1 MENNT
6 KKSGK
11 AGYIITI
18 IFLLLV
24 IVILAVLFVFKEQIF
39 KTGAQN
45 TVCIPDT
52 NALIQNTTVS
62 NTSGNENVLAQER
75 LINSVKG
82 YWIASTN
89 DLFLAIIDTTDTL
102 GDVTTHFSLMGAS
115 GITYT
120 TCTIDSTKIKCDDK
134 IYTYAIQGNNLILS
148 YDNVTRNFIP
158 SNFYQVSKQSKNY
171 YARMMG
177 YTITETRLPD
187 DAQITGNYT
196 NNALLGTWELTTG
209 NAQLIFSSEE
219 TDVVTVT
226 KLNKTTNESVLN
238 MPVGMNTKYIE
249 FVDNSSTSEEI
260 YTYQLTD
267 NNTLILSDVNG
278 KGIFEYKK
286 IKDSETTKPS
296 VVYNEQQLSNN

>member
-89 DLFLAIIDTTDTL
+89 DLFLAITDTTDSL
-102 GDVTTHFSLMGAS
+102 GKTTTNFSLTGNS

-120 TCTIDSTKIKCDDK
+120 TCTIDSTKITCDGK
-134 IYTYAIQGNNLILS
+134 IYNYTMQGNNLILS

-158 SNFYQVSKQSKNY
+158 SNYYQLSKQSKIY
-171 YARMMG
+171 YANIMG
-177 YTITETRLPD
+177 YSLGTTQIPD
-187 DAQITGNYT
+187 GVQITGDYINKS
-196 NNALLGTWELTTG
+196 LLGTWESSSG
-209 NAQLIFSSEE
+209 NEQLVFALKNNNL
-219 TDVVTVT
+219 VVSKT
-226 KLNKTTNESVLN
+226 NKSTREILSDL
-238 MPVGMNTKYIE
+238 PVGMTQTYIE
-249 FVDNSSTSEEI
+249 FVNNSSLSNEE
-260 YTYQLTD
+260 YKYQLKD
-267 NNTLILSDVNG
+267 ARTLV
-278 KGIFEYKK
+278 
-286 IKDSETTKPS
+286 
-296 VVYNEQQLSNN
+296 LSNIVGDGFTQYTKVSDEQTPQLIITDEE

>member
-6 KKSGK
+6 QKSGK

-89 DLFLAIIDTTDTL
+89 DLFLAITDTTDSL
-102 GDVTTHFSLMGAS
+102 GKTTTNFSLTGNS

-120 TCTIDSTKIKCDDK
+120 TCTIDSTKITCDGK
-134 IYTYAIQGNNLILS
+134 IYNYTMQGNNLILS

-158 SNFYQVSKQSKNY
+158 SNYYQLSKQSKIY
-171 YARMMG
+171 YANIMG
-177 YTITETRLPD
+177 YSLGTTQIPD
-187 DAQITGNYT
+187 GVQITGDYINKS
-196 NNALLGTWELTTG
+196 LLGTWESSSG
-209 NAQLIFSSEE
+209 NEQLVFALKNNNL
-219 TDVVTVT
+219 VVSKT
-226 KLNKTTNESVLN
+226 NKSTREILSDL
-238 MPVGMNTKYIE
+238 PVGMTQTYIE
-249 FVDNSSTSEEI
+249 FVNNSSLSNEE
-260 YTYQLTD
+260 YKYQLKD
-267 NNTLILSDVNG
+267 ARTLV
-278 KGIFEYKK
+278 
-286 IKDSETTKPS
+286 
-296 VVYNEQQLSNN
+296 LSNIVGDGFTQYTKVSDEQTDQQIRSELKCR

>member
-89 DLFLAIIDTTDTL
+89 DLFLAITDTTDSL
-102 GDVTTHFSLMGAS
+102 GKTTTNFSLTGNS

-120 TCTIDSTKIKCDDK
+120 TCTIDSTKITCDGK
-134 IYTYAIQGNNLILS
+134 IYNYTMQGNNLILS

-158 SNFYQVSKQSKNY
+158 SNYYQLSKQSKIY
-171 YARMMG
+171 YANIMG
-177 YTITETRLPD
+177 YSLGTTQIPD
-187 DAQITGNYT
+187 GAQITGDYINKS
-196 NNALLGTWELTTG
+196 LLGTWESSSG
-209 NAQLIFSSEE
+209 NEQLVFALKNNNL
-219 TDVVTVT
+219 VVSKT
-226 KLNKTTNESVLN
+226 NKSTREILSDL
-238 MPVGMNTKYIE
+238 PVGMTQTYIE
-249 FVDNSSTSEEI
+249 FVNNSKINGINISRHMHQKFAEDVLSEYSFYESYEASI
-260 YTYQLTD
+260 H
-267 NNTLILSDVNG
+267 G
-278 KGIFEYKK
+278 KEK
-286 IKDSETTKPS
+286 
-296 VVYNEQQLSNN
+296 